1 MLKRSFK
8 VHSVGRKCISI
19 LQEYW
24 SGRLEWKDVEMEGWW
39 RFPRVLC
46 TPSYQLLAPVVLLHS
61 GTGGGSTSTG
71 GATNGDTIGSQ
82 FILGWLRRLWR
93 SSLLWGGWMGMN
105 STQRCGC
112 GRIGT
117 EALALVRLLTQ
128 QLTQLQGSRMVQSA
142 VFNSLVES
150 VRTNMGLSAE
160 LAEFQSISRE
170 IRKNLCL
177 TKYE

>member
-1 MLKRSFK
+1 
-8 VHSVGRKCISI
+8 
-19 LQEYW
+19 
-24 SGRLEWKDVEMEGWW
+24 
-39 RFPRVLC
+39 
-46 TPSYQLLAPVVLLHS
+46 
-61 GTGGGSTSTG
+61 
-71 GATNGDTIGSQ
+71 
-82 FILGWLRRLWR
+82 
-93 SSLLWGGWMGMN
+93 MGMN

-177 TKYE
+177 TNYE